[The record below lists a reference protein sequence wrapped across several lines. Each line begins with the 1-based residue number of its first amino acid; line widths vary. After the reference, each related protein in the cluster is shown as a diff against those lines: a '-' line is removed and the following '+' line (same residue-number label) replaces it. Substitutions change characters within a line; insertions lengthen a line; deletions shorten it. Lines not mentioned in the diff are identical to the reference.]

1 MPSRMGHTP
10 LQADFL
16 VIGSGVAGLRAAV
29 ELSQKGRV
37 LVLTKGH
44 PLQSS
49 SIHAQGGVAVALSE
63 EDDVSIHLTDT
74 LKAGHG
80 LCRKEAVRVLV
91 EEGPERIQ
99 ELIKWGAKFDKAGG
113 KFAFARE
120 AAHSRSR
127 ILRARGDATGNEMVR
142 ALIAQVNRQKDVQRV
157 DHHFTVDLAIDGG
170 RCCGAV
176 VLDEIS
182 GRQFVLPARAV
193 VLSTGGAGQIFAR
206 TTNPPNAT
214 GDGIAMALRAGAVL
228 QDMEF
233 IQFHPTALYLPS
245 SPPFLLSE
253 AMRGEGGQLRNNKGE
268 VFMHRYHPM
277 GALAPRDIVS
287 RAIWVE
293 MAATKARHVY
303 LDVTHLGADFVKRR
317 FPTIYATCLR
327 YDIDITEEWIPVSPS
342 AHYMMGGVWTDV
354 NGATTVPGLF
364 AAGEVAC
371 SGVHGANRLAS
382 NSLLE
387 GLVFGARAAE
397 AAVAFASRHSVPLL
411 SSYEAAIRPG
421 QFGTLEDAEKLRSS
435 LRRTMWGQVG
445 IIRSG
450 ESLIRACAQ
459 LSRWAQVVS
468 QPFANRAALEVKNMV
483 QLAQCV
489 AEAALWREN
498 SVGAHYR
505 SDFPQAKRA
514 GWQEHSRVSMVDG
527 VSGQK
532 VRKARG
538 LVLALRGRAG

>member
-1 MPSRMGHTP
+1 
-10 LQADFL
+10 
-16 VIGSGVAGLRAAV
+16 
-29 ELSQKGRV
+29 
-37 LVLTKGH
+37 
-44 PLQSS
+44 
-49 SIHAQGGVAVALSE
+49 
-63 EDDVSIHLTDT
+63 
-74 LKAGHG
+74 
-80 LCRKEAVRVLV
+80 
-91 EEGPERIQ
+91 
-99 ELIKWGAKFDKAGG
+99 
-113 KFAFARE
+113 
-120 AAHSRSR
+120 
-127 ILRARGDATGNEMVR
+127 
-142 ALIAQVNRQKDVQRV
+142 
-157 DHHFTVDLAIDGG
+157 
-170 RCCGAV
+170 
-176 VLDEIS
+176 
-182 GRQFVLPARAV
+182 
-193 VLSTGGAGQIFAR
+193 
-206 TTNPPNAT
+206 
-214 GDGIAMALRAGAVL
+214 
-228 QDMEF
+228 
-233 IQFHPTALYLPS
+233 
-245 SPPFLLSE
+245 
-253 AMRGEGGQLRNNKGE
+253 
-268 VFMHRYHPM
+268 M

-287 RAIWVE
+287 RAIWAE
-293 MAATKARHVY
+293 MAATRARHVY

-397 AAVAFASRHSVPLL
+397 AAVAFAGRHSVPSL

-459 LSRWAQVVS
+459 LSRWAQIVS
-468 QPFANRAALEVKNMV
+468 QPFASQAALEVKNMV
-483 QLAQCV
+483 QVAQCV

-505 SDFPQAKRA
+505 SDFPQAKRV
-514 GWQEHSRVSMVDG
+514 GWQQHSRVSMVDG
-527 VSGQK
+527 VSERK

-538 LVLALRGRAG
+538 LVLALPGRAG